1 MFEITWQEVQ
11 RDQQELRR
19 REVRRPEAGRHEV
32 RRHEAGWQEAA
43 GGRKGERPTKA
54 APARRKAPKAR
65 AGQEPIAETPS
76 PGLEIPRAVAPPLVL
91 GTRLLSIR
99 VPFTSAI
106 VSCAICTKP
115 FSAHGPTGF
124 CEEQPICDRCLLEQ
138 ENQLGMLLA
147 VSFFT
152 RAYAVLADREERIAS
167 EAAVEMLSFARIY
180 ELFAARF
187 GPARPLDFSAI
198 SVVGTIS

>member
-11 RDQQELRR
+11 RDQHELRR
-19 REVRRPEAGRHEV
+19 QEVRRPEA
-32 RRHEAGWQEAA
+32 RRQEADRPETA
-43 GGRKGERPTKA
+43 GGRKGERPREA
-54 APARRKAPKAR
+54 APARRKPAPKAR
-65 AGQEPIAETPS
+65 AVQAPIAETPS

-99 VPFTSAI
+99 VPFKSAI
-106 VSCAICTKP
+106 VSCAICSKA

-147 VSFFT
+147 LSIFT

>member
-1 MFEITWQEVQ
+1 MFEITWRE
-11 RDQQELRR
+11 DR
-19 REVRRPEAGRHEV
+19 RENRREGR
-32 RRHEAGWQEAA
+32 G
-43 GGRKGERPTKA
+43 PTSDL
-54 APARRKAPKAR
+54 PALQMPA
-65 AGQEPIAETPS
+65 AETPC

-99 VPFTSAI
+99 VPFKAAT
-106 VSCAICTKP
+106 VSCAMCSNP
-115 FSAHGPTGF
+115 FSAHGPTGY

-147 VSFFT
+147 LSIFT

-167 EAAVEMLSFARIY
+167 EAAVEMLAFARIY

-198 SVVGTIS
+198 SGVGRVS